1 MNAVIDAWR
10 EQIMA
15 HERDASALRSGD
27 TYGHG
32 HGGHGHEGHGHAHA
46 PGGHGGFAYSN
57 RPVDPYRTD
66 DPVLNALYAAL
77 SPDATVL
84 DVGGGAGRYAL
95 PLATR
100 AKHVTVVEPSADSVD
115 MLRSRAAEIGLTN
128 LTVIQSP
135 WDEADA
141 PSADVAL
148 CSLVLHHVPDAAPF
162 VSKLQEH
169 ARDRVVVVEMMETPG
184 ALEIPF
190 FERVHGSAPTPLP
203 GLPDVL
209 RLLWALDIFPDV
221 AMLSS
226 ETAILDNDRGA
237 ALDQL
242 RRRLGVEE
250 GTEANAQLLAAADEL
265 LVETPEGFTVKGVSP
280 RRQAMVTW
288 RPAHKGA

>member
-15 HERDASALRSGD
+15 HERDASALRGGD
-27 TYGHG
+27 GHG
-32 HGGHGHEGHGHAHA
+32 HGGHAHG
-46 PGGHGGFAYSN
+46 PGGHGGFGYAN
-57 RPVDPYRTD
+57 RPLDPYRTD

-84 DVGGGAGRYAL
+84 DVGGGAGRFAL

-100 AKHVTVVEPSADSVD
+100 AKHVTVVEPSADAVE
-115 MLRSRAAEIGLTN
+115 MLKTRAAEAGLSN
-128 LTVIQSP
+128 ITVINEP
-135 WDEADA
+135 WEDAEA
-141 PSADVAL
+141 PSADMVL

-162 VSKLQEH
+162 VTKMQQR
-169 ARDRVVVVEMMETPG
+169 ATDRVMVVEMMETPG
-184 ALEIPF
+184 AVEIPF

-209 RLLWALDIFPDV
+209 RLLWSLDIFPDV

-237 ALDQL
+237 ALEQL

-250 GTEANAQLLAAADEL
+250 GTEADARLLAAADEL
-265 LVETPEGFTVKGVSP
+265 LEETPEGFTVKGVSP

-288 RPAHKGA
+288 RPARNGA

>member
-1 MNAVIDAWR
+1 MDSVLNAWR

-15 HERDASALRSGD
+15 HERDASALRGGGAH
-27 TYGHG
+27 GHG
-32 HGGHGHEGHGHAHA
+32 HSGHEHGHAHV

-57 RPVDPYRTD
+57 RPLDPYRTD

-77 SPDATVL
+77 SPDTTVL
-84 DVGGGAGRYAL
+84 DVGGGAGRFAL

-100 AKHVTVVEPSADSVD
+100 AKHVTVVEPSSDSVE

-128 LTVIQSP
+128 LTVIQLP

-169 ARDRVVVVEMMETPG
+169 ATDRVVVVEMMETPG

-190 FERVHGSAPTPLP
+190 YERVHGSAPTPLP
-203 GLPDVL
+203 GLPDLL
-209 RLLWALDIFPDV
+209 RLLWAMDIHPDV
-221 AMLSS
+221 AMLTA
-226 ETAILDNDRGA
+226 ETAVLDTDRDA
-237 ALDQL
+237 AMEQL
-242 RRRLGVEE
+242 RRRLGVE
-250 GTEANAQLLAAADEL
+250 G
-265 LVETPEGFTVKGVSP
+265 GHRG
-280 RRQAMVTW
+280 RRPVARRRATSSWWTRRKASRSM
-288 RPAHKGA
+288 A